1 MSSLILSHDSHLMML
16 EVAVENLFVPWTTA
30 LDKVILKKTIVTF
43 RMLDKDWISLSP
55 NRRDYRPYQGSNY
68 ENEKFYGGRSIV
80 FSVPTDFF
88 EKEASG
94 VDVQLYVR
102 KQVCKYFEM
111 VSRQRIGFAAVPVD
125 NLLNSIAK
133 QIRERNELAEHLSDF
148 YKRQIISRS
157 MMGTY
162 TLLDENFRN
171 TAATISLYIRIS
183 YLGKCLVTEIT
194 QVKSIRGAFYTRGD
208 SDEKQPYFSRQL
220 TSKELQSG
228 CWVDGGLPHVPHGRL
243 ICRCE
248 ELVKKEAADLAMTRE
263 AVVATIAMTTAVA
276 DVTPTIPMRPTTVD
290 AVADTDLQISVTE
303 VAVDTAVIKRKK
315 ALANKVADSA
325 AISVPKIVA
334 DADATKKRKT
344 PTDTVADSAVI
355 SVPKVVPDAV
365 AIKGEKALADAV
377 ADSTVISVPKVVKV
391 VADAA
396 AIKTEKAPADVAES
410 AANTVAKIDTV
421 NTDAAAIKRR
431 KIFAIANATVDSTA
445 IPIAAGTVEIKR
457 RKAPAN
463 AVANSAA
470 IPVGK
475 VAEDV
480 AVAKE
485 NELDSEAVD
494 FTAISVAK
502 IAAIIDTRNAP
513 ADYGALG
520 DRTDASADVDALA
533 NAHEI
538 TTIPIMATDNE
549 VINDERA
556 SIRRKDL
563 IDSLI
568 KDVKADVAATAK
580 TKGYAIKDNGE
591 RAFKKTFSTSSKS
604 KRGRNTATIGIT
616 ERGRRILPPPSPPF
630 PRLQTYPLCCQLQ
643 PHLTCFTDCFDV
655 SPCYCY
661 WTACPLQFFYSA

>member
-1 MSSLILSHDSHLMML
+1 
-16 EVAVENLFVPWTTA
+16 
-30 LDKVILKKTIVTF
+30 
-43 RMLDKDWISLSP
+43 MLDKDWISLSP

-111 VSRQRIGFAAVPVD
+111 VSRQRIGFVAVPVD

-248 ELVKKEAADLAMTRE
+248 ELVKKEAVDLAMTRE

-290 AVADTDLQISVTE
+290 AVADTDLQISVAE

-315 ALANKVADSA
+315 ALANK
-325 AISVPKIVA
+325 
-334 DADATKKRKT
+334 
-344 PTDTVADSAVI
+344 VADSAVI

-365 AIKGEKALADAV
+365 AIKGEKAPADAV
-377 ADSTVISVPKVVKV
+377 ADSTVISVPKVV
-391 VADAA
+391 ADAA
-396 AIKTEKAPADVAES
+396 AIETEKTSADVVAES

-431 KIFAIANATVDSTA
+431 KIFAIANATVDSAA

-457 RKAPAN
+457 GKAPAN

-502 IAAIIDTRNAP
+502 IAAVIDTRNAP

-520 DRTDASADVDALA
+520 DRTDAGADVDALA
-533 NAHEI
+533 NAYER

-556 SIRRKDL
+556 SIRRKVL

-568 KDVKADVAATAK
+568 KDVKADDAATAK

-591 RAFKKTFSTSSKS
+591 RVFKKTFSTSSKS

-616 ERGRRILPPPSPPF
+616 ERGKRILPPPSPPF